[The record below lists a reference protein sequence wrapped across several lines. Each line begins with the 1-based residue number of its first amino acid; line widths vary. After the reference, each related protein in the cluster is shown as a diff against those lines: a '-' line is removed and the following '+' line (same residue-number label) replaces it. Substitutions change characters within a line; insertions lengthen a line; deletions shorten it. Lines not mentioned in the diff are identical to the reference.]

1 MVTGNKTFPM
11 PAYVD
16 PHTSFFDKSFDQT
29 SLHAYIL
36 SIQVSRHGLDFS
48 IYDNSKNKYI
58 ALQSFKFVG
67 IKDENKLTSELET
80 VFKESDWLTTKF
92 QKVNFLYSNP
102 GCTLIPQALFTEQE
116 KNKYLAFNQPVSDG
130 FVTEFNILKNAS
142 AVNVFQIPVTLLKR
156 ATSTWKDLSIY
167 HTSSVFIESLLINYK
182 NKVGNKT
189 FFVHAY
195 NEYFEIVYLKDG
207 KLYYH
212 NTFHFRTKE
221 DFIYFLLAALEQLK
235 LNPEEVKI
243 VMSGAIDK
251 SSIYYEMVYQ
261 YIRNSEFIERN
272 DTFNYSYV
280 MDKLAHHKHYVL
292 FNSLQCE

>member
-1 MVTGNKTFPM
+1 M

-16 PHTSFFDKSFDQT
+16 PHTSFFDKSFDKT
-29 SLHAYIL
+29 SLHADIL
-36 SIQVSRHGLDFS
+36 SIQLSMHGLDFS
-48 IYDNSKNKYI
+48 VYDNSKNKYI

-67 IKDENKLTSELET
+67 VKDENKLIDELET
-80 VFKESDWLTTKF
+80 VFKENDWLLSKF
-92 QKVNFLYSNP
+92 KKVNFLYSNP
-102 GCTLIPQALFTEQE
+102 SCTLVPVALFAERE

-130 FVTEFNILKNAS
+130 FVADFNILKNAN
-142 AVNVFQIPVTLLKR
+142 AVNVFQISETLLKKV
-156 ATSTWKDLSIY
+156 TSTWKDLSIF

-182 NKVGNKT
+182 NKVGNNT
-189 FFVHAY
+189 LFVQSY
-195 NEYFEIVYLKDG
+195 NEYFEIVYLKES

-221 DFIYFLLAALEQLK
+221 DFIYFLLAAIEQLK

-243 VMSGAIDK
+243 ILSGAIDK
-251 SSIYYEMVYQ
+251 SSIYFEMVYQ
-261 YIRNSEFIERN
+261 YIRTSEFIERN

-280 MDKLAHHKHYVL
+280 MDKLVHHKHYVL